1 MSDNI
6 GKCPETIGYMGDVR
20 NLSENRGIA
29 IDDQAIVKWVKHSNG
44 TRYATLFYS
53 NDDVWHVG
61 RQQQKLLKINSN
73 LKFKQISNIKEFIDY
88 VDTGMDRNEHPV
100 KDITMINVYS
110 TWEVEE
116 GTRDY
121 VEEARKRHEPEVRQ
135 VSREA
140 VRELMGAMVINI
152 FLSNKEANAT
162 KALTDKE
169 VYQRVKDEY
178 GWDQAS
184 AVKDEILNVSGIA
197 KDGIDELKDKRELL
211 TKGIKGLP
219 DVKPQ
224 SILMK
229 GAKYLGPIGELIST
243 KDTIGKIEDAYSKQ
257 KYQQK
262 LVEQCWKDAKN
273 TKSKHFDDFG
283 RCINL
288 QKNTLINL
296 EENMF
301 NAVGYDAVSPKN
313 LERIKKV
320 ISNEKK

>member
-1 MSDNI
+1 MI
-6 GKCPETIGYMGDVR
+6 
-20 NLSENRGIA
+20 
-29 IDDQAIVKWVKHSNG
+29 
-44 TRYATLFYS
+44 TLKNS
-53 NDDVWHVG
+53 SKKD
-61 RQQQKLLKINSN
+61 RLLQINPD

-110 TWEVEE
+110 TWEKEE

-197 KDGIDELKDKRELL
+197 KDGVDELKDKRELL

-224 SILMK
+224 TIRQKFTSAGSKL
-229 GAKYLGPIGELIST
+229 LGPISEILDT
-243 KDTIGKIEDAYSKQ
+243 KEKLDGVSIAQNNFKKSQ
-257 KYQQK
+257 KDY
-262 LVEQCWKDAKN
+262 EQCMKDYKN
-273 TKSKHFDDFG
+273 FESKHFGDMA
-283 RCINL
+283 RCITIEKNMVIRFRKDLFKAGGHETLDPDNL
-288 QKNTLINL
+288 RKIG
-296 EENMF
+296 EM
-301 NAVGYDAVSPKN
+301 
-313 LERIKKV
+313 IKKRQLG
-320 ISNEKK
+320 EKK